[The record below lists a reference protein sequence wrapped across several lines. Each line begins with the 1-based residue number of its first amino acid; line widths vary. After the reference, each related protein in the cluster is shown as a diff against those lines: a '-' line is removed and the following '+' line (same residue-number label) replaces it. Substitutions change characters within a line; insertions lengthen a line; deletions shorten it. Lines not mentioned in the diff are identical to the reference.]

1 MAAVVLGLP
10 SQLLQLLLKDAEVPN
25 GGRVEELQ

>member
-10 SQLLQLLLKDAEVPN
+10 SQLLQLLPKDVEVPN
-25 GGRVEELQ
+25 GGSVKEL